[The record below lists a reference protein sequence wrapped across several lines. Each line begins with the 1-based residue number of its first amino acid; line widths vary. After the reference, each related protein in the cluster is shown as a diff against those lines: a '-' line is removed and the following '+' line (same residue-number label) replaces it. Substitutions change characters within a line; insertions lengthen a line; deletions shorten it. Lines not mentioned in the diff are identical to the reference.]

1 MGNLAQEKGSGH
13 SRRNDCSDS
22 GSPNEHTGVVR
33 RGLTC
38 SLETHLPDHAN
49 QCINGKPSPVS
60 SIMGKDAKSMVEVPH
75 GYATDIGKV
84 SLGLEQAKAAIGC
97 AYLDELGWLVQERKV
112 IDFRG
117 LV

>member
-1 MGNLAQEKGSGH
+1 
-13 SRRNDCSDS
+13 
-22 GSPNEHTGVVR
+22 
-33 RGLTC
+33 
-38 SLETHLPDHAN
+38 
-49 QCINGKPSPVS
+49 
-60 SIMGKDAKSMVEVPH
+60 MVEVPH